1 MSSPSN
7 QLSQRV
13 KDGLAQRLAEYPAV
27 LRTRSIG
34 DVAPTK
40 MRRIELLDLNREA
53 DRCRWQLLHN
63 NPDKFEVISEKE
75 SHQKQEYF
83 VRIIYNELGDE
94 LAAVKT
100 KEELRSEDNGSV

>member
-27 LRTRSIG
+27 LRTRTIG
-34 DVAPTK
+34 DIAPSK
-40 MRRIELLDLNREA
+40 MRRIELLDLNKEA

-63 NPDKFEVISEKE
+63 DTERFEVISEKE

-83 VRIIYNELGDE
+83 VRIIYYELGDE
-94 LAAVKT
+94 LPSVKT
-100 KEELRSEDNGSV
+100 KEELRSEDTGSV

>member
-1 MSSPSN
+1 M
-7 QLSQRV
+7 
-13 KDGLAQRLAEYPAV
+13 
-27 LRTRSIG
+27 
-34 DVAPTK
+34 
-40 MRRIELLDLNREA
+40 A

-63 NPDKFEVISEKE
+63 NPDRFEVISEKE

-94 LAAVKT
+94 LADVKT